1 MSLPALADRVVVII
15 GGSGRRLG
23 DGPLHEM
30 TDEGLCG
37 TLQLN
42 LHSVMLSNRAAVRC
56 FLAEAMSG
64 RSSI

>member
-30 TDEGLCG
+30 TDEGLRG

-64 RSSI
+64 RSPI